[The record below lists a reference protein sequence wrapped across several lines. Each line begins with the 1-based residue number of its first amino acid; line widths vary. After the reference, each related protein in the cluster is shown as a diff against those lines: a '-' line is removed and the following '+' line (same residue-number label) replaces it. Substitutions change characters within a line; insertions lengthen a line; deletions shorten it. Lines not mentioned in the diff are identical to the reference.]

1 MLKDVLFPPRCPVCG
16 DVIPLENRMKLHRFI
31 SGVQSGRKGRTEPE
45 TLYAAVMC
53 GGCRNIPVYITEPLC
68 KKCGKQLNGTSP
80 DGLCGDCAENER
92 RFEACRCVMT
102 YDETLREIM
111 AGLKYGSRKEYA
123 FPLALMAADALG
135 QWLEE
140 TNADILVPV
149 PVHRERLMTR
159 GYNQA
164 ELIAEGISL
173 FTGIPVEKKLL
184 VRERRTRVQKELTA
198 AERAANLQ
206 NAFRTQGLLSGRTAV
221 IVDDIYTT
229 GATMEACTEALLKAG
244 AVRVFGLCI
253 CAGEDKNAR

>member
-1 MLKDVLFPPRCPVCG
+1 
-16 DVIPLENRMKLHRFI
+16 
-31 SGVQSGRKGRTEPE
+31 
-45 TLYAAVMC
+45 
-53 GGCRNIPVYITEPLC
+53 
-68 KKCGKQLNGTSP
+68 
-80 DGLCGDCAENER
+80 
-92 RFEACRCVMT
+92 
-102 YDETLREIM
+102 M

-135 QWLEE
+135 QWLKE

-173 FTGIPVEKKLL
+173 LTGIPVEKKLL

-206 NAFRTQGLLSGRTAV
+206 NAFRTQGQLSGRTAV

-244 AVRVFGLCI
+244 TARVFGLCI